1 MNKRK
6 FRLLILFLLLINMA
20 LLFKLYGEY
29 KTAFI
34 EDKKLPIYKVDRNDK
49 KIALTFDVNW
59 GDNNIDEILDILDKY
74 HIKASFFLIGK
85 WAEENKTE
93 VIKLYE
99 RGQEIGNHS
108 YSHKYF
114 SKISKE
120 TMKSEIVKCDYVVEK
135 ITGTKPYLFR
145 FPSGEYNNIAVDMVY
160 NTSHFPVQWSV
171 DSIDW
176 KEQGRDIEYNRVVS
190 RTKSGDIILFHTNAR
205 YTPENLPRVIET
217 LKSKGFDFITVSE
230 LIYKDSKKT
239 DNFGKQLK

>member
-6 FRLLILFLLLINMA
+6 FRFLILFLLLINLA
-20 LLFKLYGEY
+20 LLFKLYREY
-29 KTAFI
+29 KTVFI
-34 EDKKLPIYKVDRNDK
+34 EVKKLPIYKVDRNDK

-74 HIKASFFLIGK
+74 DIKASFFVIGK
-85 WAEENKTE
+85 WAEDNKTE

-120 TMKSEIVKCDYVVEK
+120 TMKSEIVKCDYVIEK
-135 ITGTKPYLFR
+135 IIGTKPYLFR
-145 FPSGEYNNIAVDMVY
+145 FPSGEYNNMAVDMVY
-160 NTSHFPVQWSV
+160 STSHFPVQWSV

-190 RTKSGDIILFHTNAR
+190 KTKSGDIILFHTNAR
-205 YTPENLPRVIET
+205 YTPENLSKVIET
-217 LKSKGFDFITVSE
+217 LKLKGFDFITLSE

>member
-1 MNKRK
+1 MKK
-6 FRLLILFLLLINMA
+6 KEFSLLILFLLLINLA
-20 LLFKLYGEY
+20 LLFKLCREY
-29 KTAFI
+29 KTAFA
-34 EDKKLPIYKVDRNDK
+34 EDKKLPIYNVDRNDK

-59 GDNNIDEILDILDKY
+59 GDNNIDEILNILGKY
-74 HIKASFFLIGK
+74 DIKASFFVIGK

-120 TMKSEIVKCDYVVEK
+120 TMRSEIVKCDYVVEK

-145 FPSGEYNNIAVDMVY
+145 FPSGEYNNMAVDIVY
-160 NTSHFPVQWSV
+160 NTLHFPVQWSV

-176 KEQGRDIEYNRVVS
+176 KEQGRDIEYYRVVS
-190 RTKSGDIILFHTNAR
+190 KTKSGDIILFHTNAR
-205 YTPENLPRVIET
+205 YTPENLSRVIET
-217 LKSKGFDFITVSE
+217 LKSKGFEFVTVSE
-230 LIYKDSKKT
+230 LIYKNNKKT
-239 DNFGKQLK
+239 DIFGKQLK